1 MDHTSAVPL
10 SSLLAARF
18 KNLLASA
25 AVVALALAFHRISS
39 GNRRYL
45 SELYGSPRFSFT
57 GDEFLTTAA
66 IFYTLALA
74 LFFLTERDPGVSK
87 SLRFWRVFA
96 EFLRAPAVLLRQG
109 LPRDDRVAVL
119 ATLLKALF
127 GPLMAMASMTAL
139 MGFISNG
146 TAIAEGGAWNYG
158 FRVLFDRHGY
168 WFVLQLLI
176 LVDVF
181 IFTIGYLVELPRLGN
196 EIRSVDPTLLGW
208 TAALVCYAPFN
219 VVVGTLLGPP
229 GSDMPRFGDSTVHFS
244 LNALMLALMAAYTW
258 ASVAL
263 GFKASNLTHRG
274 IVDRGPYRLIRHP
287 AYTCKNMAWWIGSI
301 PIVSAAFDQSS
312 WQGIQA
318 LASVIGWTMLYVLR
332 AVTEEDHLRGV
343 DGDYAAYA
351 AKVRYR
357 FIPGIL

>member
-1 MDHTSAVPL
+1 
-10 SSLLAARF
+10 
-18 KNLLASA
+18 
-25 AVVALALAFHRISS
+25 
-39 GNRRYL
+39 
-45 SELYGSPRFSFT
+45 
-57 GDEFLTTAA
+57 
-66 IFYTLALA
+66 
-74 LFFLTERDPGVSK
+74 
-87 SLRFWRVFA
+87 
-96 EFLRAPAVLLRQG
+96 
-109 LPRDDRVAVL
+109 
-119 ATLLKALF
+119 
-127 GPLMAMASMTAL
+127 
-139 MGFISNG
+139 
-146 TAIAEGGAWNYG
+146 
-158 FRVLFDRHGY
+158 
-168 WFVLQLLI
+168 
-176 LVDVF
+176 
-181 IFTIGYLVELPRLGN
+181 LVELPRLGN